1 MKIYCL
7 SAGVKKLSR
16 LTGQTPLRGI
26 DNNYMPKN
34 KIKILLVEDDSFL
47 LSMYAT
53 KFEME
58 NFKVVM
64 AEDGEKAVRLAL
76 KEAPDIVLLDILLPK
91 ANGFEVLQ
99 KLKANS
105 TTANVP
111 VILLTNLSQKDEI
124 EQGLKMGAEDYLIKA
139 HFMPSEVVDK
149 IKKILNK

>member
-1 MKIYCL
+1 
-7 SAGVKKLSR
+7 
-16 LTGQTPLRGI
+16 
-26 DNNYMPKN
+26 MPKD

-58 NFKVVM
+58 DFKVIM

-76 KEAPDIVLLDILLPK
+76 KEAPDIILLDIILPK
-91 ANGFEVLQ
+91 LNGFDVLRQ
-99 KLKANS
+99 LKADS
-105 TTANVP
+105 VTADIP

-124 EQGLKMGAEDYLIKA
+124 EQGLKIGAADYLIKA

-149 IKKILNK
+149 IKKMLNK